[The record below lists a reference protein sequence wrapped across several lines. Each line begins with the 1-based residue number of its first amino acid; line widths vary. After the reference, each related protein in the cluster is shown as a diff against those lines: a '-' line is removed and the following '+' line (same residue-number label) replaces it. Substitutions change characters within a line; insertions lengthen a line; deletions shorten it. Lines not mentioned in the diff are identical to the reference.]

1 MKILDPQAAVLTN
14 VEVLAYLTDNPPR
27 RPPSRPP
34 NARQWVPS
42 PDLRDHN
49 TVVKEF
55 HNYVSRISPH
65 LLKYPRST
73 DRPSSSQSQ
82 TQAAMTR
89 TMHPGTT
96 STEHEPTPLSRPNPT
111 LSSPN
116 DPTPLDRALRDLV
129 LKLRPYGLTKAE
141 VLTIVNLGIGL
152 SAGESEDT
160 AGGETN
166 GHDEMMLDETP
177 VVEEGQ
183 DGAGP
188 GYGEEGGEEE
198 GGAGEA
204 DYGALALFD
213 AVIEEREERISDDD
227 LVGILGI
234 IRETLNENYT
244 G

>member
-14 VEVLAYLTDNPPR
+14 VEVLAYLTANPPR

-65 LLKYPRST
+65 LLKYPRFTS
-73 DRPSSSQSQ
+73 RPNSSHSQ

-89 TMHPGTT
+89 TMRPSTTEVDTT
-96 STEHEPTPLSRPNPT
+96 STIPPTPPSQ
-111 LSSPN
+111 
-116 DPTPLDRALRDLV
+116 DATPMDHAIRELI

-152 SAGESEDT
+152 SAGESEDHVGDVNGEGVMDVD
-160 AGGETN
+160 GGHEN
-166 GHDEMMLDETP
+166 GVNGM
-177 VVEEGQ
+177 
-183 DGAGP
+183 
-188 GYGEEGGEEE
+188 EGGEEGEGE
-198 GGAGEA
+198 GGEEA

-213 AVIEEREERISDDD
+213 AVIEEREERISEED
-227 LVGILGI
+227 LVAILGI
-234 IRETLNENYT
+234 IRETLGEGYS